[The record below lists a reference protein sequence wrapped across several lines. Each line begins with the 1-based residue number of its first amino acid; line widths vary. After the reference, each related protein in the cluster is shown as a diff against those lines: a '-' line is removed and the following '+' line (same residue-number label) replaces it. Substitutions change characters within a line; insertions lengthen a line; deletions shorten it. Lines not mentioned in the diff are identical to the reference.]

1 MNVVVGQSGGPTAVI
16 NASLAGVYEAAVRL
30 GADKIYGMKNGV
42 EGFLQENFLPLKEVL
57 DTPMKVELL
66 KRTPS
71 SYLGS
76 CRYKLKTPEARPAEY
91 KKVFEILE
99 KLTGV
104 SF

>member
-57 DTPMKVELL
+57 DTPMKVVGNFIGKLARRTDIEKKHAVFRECPRNIF
-66 KRTPS
+66 KR
-71 SYLGS
+71 G
-76 CRYKLKTPEARPAEY
+76 EQF
-91 KKVFEILE
+91 VFRI
-99 KLTGV
+99 
-104 SF
+104 